1 MSIYLHIGLGC
12 SDGTVDQT
20 FTDGK
25 MVGCDGSYTRHNF
38 QSACSAGWHAA
49 TAAEY
54 FAFGGQT
61 TAPTK
66 DRWVDVTWDSTG
78 QETGLA
84 NWNGYFDRSNSG
96 GWTGVSSSSTCFW
109 ISTNETCHL
118 SFSNKDYGKAYGCHC
133 RGGNTYGT
141 VCAKDS
147 GNILRLVIKWEGNTS
162 LKLTT

>member
-1 MSIYLHIGLGC
+1 MSICLHIGIGC

-38 QSACSAGWHAA
+38 QSACSTGWHAA
-49 TAAEY
+49 TSAEY
-54 FAFGGQT
+54 FALGGQT

-84 NWNGYFDRSNSG
+84 NWNGYYDSSNG
-96 GWTGVSSSSTCFW
+96 AGWNGVSSNSNCVWVSK
-109 ISTNETCHL
+109 NEQCYL

-133 RGGNTYGT
+133 RGGNAHGT
-141 VCAKDS
+141 VCTKDS
-147 GNILRLVIKWEGNTS
+147 GNILRLVMMGDD
-162 LKLTT
+162 

>member
-1 MSIYLHIGLGC
+1 MSICLHIGLGC

-49 TAAEY
+49 TSAEY
-54 FAFGGQT
+54 FALGGQT

-84 NWNGYFDRSNSG
+84 NWNGYYDSSNG
-96 GWTGVSSSSTCFW
+96 AGWNGVSSSSNCVW
-109 ISTNETCHL
+109 VSKNEQCYL

-133 RGGNTYGT
+133 RGNGASGVHGT
-141 VCAKDS
+141 VCVKDTA
-147 GNILRLVIKWEGNTS
+147 NKR
-162 LKLTT
+162 